1 MHTHSRTLFS
11 CTDIWRRSDQFHY
24 DHYAASGDVTIEM
37 LVDSFD
43 VGHIWGKG
51 GLMIRESLAPN
62 SKHFSVVM
70 TRDGNR
76 MTNMWRPCT
85 NCNSAHNDN
94 PRIYDRSIYMKIT
107 KTGNTF
113 EAFTRKLDSDEWTM
127 IGATQEIQFTTDTF
141 YVGIA
146 VCSLDNTKLAELKG
160 RDFKITAGGN

>member
-1 MHTHSRTLFS
+1 
-11 CTDIWRRSDQFHY
+11 
-24 DHYAASGDVTIEM
+24 M

-43 VGHIWGKG
+43 VEHIWGKG

-62 SKHFSVVM
+62 SKHYSVIM
-70 TRDGNR
+70 TRNGNR
-76 MTNMWRPCT
+76 MTNMWRACT
-85 NCNSAHNDN
+85 NCKSAHNDN

-113 EAFTRKLDSDEWTM
+113 EAFTRKLDSDEWM
-127 IGATQEIQFTTDTF
+127 KIGETREIQFANDQF

-160 RDFKITAGGN
+160 GDFKIIGGGN